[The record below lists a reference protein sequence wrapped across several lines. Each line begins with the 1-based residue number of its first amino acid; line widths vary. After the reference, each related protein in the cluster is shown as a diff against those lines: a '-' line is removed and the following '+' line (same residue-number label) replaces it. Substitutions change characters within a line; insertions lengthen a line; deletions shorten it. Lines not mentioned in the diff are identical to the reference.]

1 MLVLSF
7 LGFWGGDL
15 EKKQIAESTFGLYF
29 QHKVKVYD
37 LMNDHGKFIATNER
51 YACVVVSDP

>member
-7 LGFWGGDL
+7 IGFWGGDL

-51 YACVVVSDP
+51 YACVVV